1 MARSQIGRRLR
12 RAVAQAPTMCVF
24 QGHALA
30 FGPFGWLPAGKES
43 KGMAALLLASVSR
56 SVNCDG
62 FFVGVVVARA
72 GIASRRQLSICGR
85 CRPRRPKATTGAGG
99 GAQLLGFGIPLTS
112 SSLSPPLPAGTFYR
126 IKVGFLFACTTEES
140 GRHCQVSLSLQLQ
153 LARPVSRTTKR
164 RLAARSTCRR
174 RPALIWATNSH
185 TTAMSALD

>member
-1 MARSQIGRRLR
+1 
-12 RAVAQAPTMCVF
+12 MCVF

-62 FFVGVVVARA
+62 FFVGVGVVVARA

-112 SSLSPPLPAGTFYR
+112 LSAPLPAGTFYR